1 MLVKNITMLGHKD
14 HGKSTLIGSILMLTK
29 SVSDARVSEAKKY
42 SQKLGK
48 PFEPA
53 FILDSFEEER
63 EGGLTI
69 DTTRAEAKYKDMA
82 FEMIDVPGHE
92 ELIKNMMSGASFA
105 DTAVL
110 LVSAKPDEGIRDQTK
125 RHVFIAKM
133 LGIEKLVVA
142 INKMDAVGYDSNR
155 YKEISSEIS
164 SFLKKIDFGSAIF
177 VPISAYNGENI
188 IRKSSKM
195 KWYKGKPLLEALY
208 SMASSNS
215 KARGKEL
222 RAIVQGQIDPTSS
235 STLGI
240 KVLSGILRSGKT
252 RVFPQKIER
261 NVLRI
266 IVNGKKVAK
275 ATAGESAAIEVDK
288 PIENPRGSV
297 LAEGEPIIGDKI
309 NAMVF
314 SAARLG
320 SKSKL
325 SLRILGNEVNAKIK
339 IKEVIDAS
347 SGEKRQGKSIPAL
360 NAGIVEIKLAK
371 PIAFE
376 KYSKVKELGRFTF
389 YIGKRFGGVGI
400 VV

>member
-125 RHVFIAKM
+125 RHVFVAKM

-222 RAIVQGQIDPTSS
+222 RAIIQGQIDPSS
-235 STLGI
+235 SSVLGI

-261 NVLRI
+261 NVLKI

>member
-125 RHVFIAKM
+125 RHVFVAKM

-222 RAIVQGQIDPTSS
+222 RAIIQGQIDPSS
-235 STLGI
+235 SSVLGI
-240 KVLSGILRSGKT
+240 KVLSGILRPGKT
-252 RVFPQKIER
+252 RVFPQKMER
-261 NVLRI
+261 NVLKI